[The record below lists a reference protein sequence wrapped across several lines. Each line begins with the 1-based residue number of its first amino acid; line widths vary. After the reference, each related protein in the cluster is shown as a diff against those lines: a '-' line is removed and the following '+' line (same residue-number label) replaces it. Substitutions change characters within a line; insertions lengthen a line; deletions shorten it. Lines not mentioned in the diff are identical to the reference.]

1 MFVYSLYKFIDIS
14 NLNII
19 RETIFRCLDKLNIK
33 GTVLI
38 SKEGININISQEY
51 EPLEKAIE
59 NISKVI
65 KLDDVHVNRTESN
78 GIAFQKL
85 KVKIKT
91 EIIKF
96 NYEFQ
101 YKNKN
106 KLQKVTP
113 DTWNKLLNN
122 NAQIIDMRNDFEY
135 SLGTFK
141 NAINL
146 RLKNFT
152 DLKERV
158 YELNKLGKNKKTAIF
173 CTGGI
178 RCEKA
183 GMFLNELGFSD
194 VYQLGG
200 GIINYLNNK
209 QDYLWKGDCFVFDD
223 RILLKSDS

>member
-1 MFVYSLYKFIDIS
+1 MFVYSLYKFIDIPY
-14 NLNII
+14 LNTT
-19 RETIFRCLDKLNIK
+19 RNKIFRSLDNLNIK

-38 SKEGININISQEY
+38 SREGININISQEY
-51 EPLEKAIE
+51 KLLEKAIE
-59 NISKVI
+59 NISKI
-65 KLDDVHVNRTESN
+65 IELDDAHVNRSESN

-85 KVKIKT
+85 KVKIKD

-101 YKNKN
+101 YNNKN
-106 KLQKVTP
+106 KLQTVTP

-122 NAQIIDMRNDFEY
+122 NVQIIDMRNDFEY

-146 RLKNFT
+146 RLKNFS
-152 DLKERV
+152 DLKDRIA
-158 YELNKLGKNKKTAIF
+158 ELDKLDKNKKTAIF

>member
-14 NLNII
+14 NLNTT
-19 RETIFRCLDKLNIK
+19 RNKIFRSLDNLNIK

-51 EPLEKAIE
+51 ALLEKAIE

-106 KLQKVTP
+106 KLQTVTP

-146 RLKNFT
+146 GLKNFT
-152 DLKERV
+152 DLKKRV
-158 YELNKLGKNKKTAIF
+158 DELNKLDKNKKTAIF

-223 RILLKSDS
+223 RILLKSNS

>member
-1 MFVYSLYKFIDIS
+1 MFVYSLYKFTDIS
-14 NLNII
+14 NLNTT
-19 RETIFRCLDKLNIK
+19 RNKIFRSLDNLNIK

-51 EPLEKAIE
+51 ALLEKAIE

-106 KLQKVTP
+106 KLQTVTP

-146 RLKNFT
+146 GLKNFT
-152 DLKERV
+152 DLKKRV
-158 YELNKLGKNKKTAIF
+158 DELNKLDKNKKTAIF

-223 RILLKSDS
+223 RILLKSNS